1 LKGCV
6 EVTIE
11 IPGFEVVKNWDA
23 KTQQKALEVIKRRTS
38 PDREAW
44 YCDRGRSCDGKPH
57 EGFDYK
63 HARGDQWPPVGTW
76 DYWLIMSGRGSGK
89 TRTGSEWV
97 RTISSKVDRIALIGR
112 RGVDVRATMIEGES
126 GLIYACERAGVDF
139 EWEPS
144 KKEFHFGNG
153 STAYGFSAEEP
164 ASLRGPQFG
173 AAWLDEPAHMDLI
186 EEVWA
191 MLLYGLRLPGLPGGA
206 KALLTTTP
214 LPTPWVKKMW
224 KDPLTARVRVN
235 TAINEDNLD
244 EGYIRRVILPKRGTR
259 EGRQELEGMI
269 LEDVDG
275 ALWKMSMITHAP
287 MDFEIDKLARI
298 VVYIDPAGSK
308 NKRSDETGIVVA
320 GIAAGTCW
328 VLEDATGKYTPNGW
342 ANRAI
347 DLYQKYNADA
357 IGAEHN
363 FGGDMVQATIEN
375 ALKERGEFARII
387 VSRAMK
393 SKKSRAEPVVGLYEQ
408 KRVIHMQGA
417 DLADL
422 EEEMTTWIPGKGDS
436 PNRVDAMVW
445 AITELAKPEGITTI
459 ASPVGK
465 GSMNAGRYRDE
476 YRMNWRGRQ

>member
-1 LKGCV
+1 M
-6 EVTIE
+6 
-11 IPGFEVVKNWDA
+11 
-23 KTQQKALEVIKRRTS
+23 
-38 PDREAW
+38 
-44 YCDRGRSCDGKPH
+44 
-57 EGFDYK
+57 
-63 HARGDQWPPVGTW
+63 
-76 DYWLIMSGRGSGK
+76 IMSGRGSGK
-89 TRTGSEWV
+89 TRTGSEWT
-97 RTISSKVDRIALIGR
+97 RTISNRVERIALIGR

-126 GLIYACERAGVDF
+126 GLIYACERAGVEY

-144 KKEFHFGNG
+144 KKEFHFLKGG
-153 STAYGFSAEEP
+153 EIYSTAYGFSAEEP

-186 EEVWA
+186 DEVWSN
-191 MLLYGLRLPGLPGGA
+191 LLYGLRLPGLPGGA

-214 LPTPWVKKMW
+214 LPTPWVKKLW
-224 KDPLTARVRVN
+224 KDELTARVRVS
-235 TAINEDNLD
+235 TSVNEDNLD

-269 LEDVDG
+269 LEDVEG
-275 ALWKMSMITHAP
+275 ALWTMKMIHHEP
-287 MDFEIDKLARI
+287 MDFSIDQMTRI

-320 GIAAGTCW
+320 GIVGGTCW

-342 ANRAI
+342 ALKAI
-347 DLYQKYNADA
+347 ELYQKYHADA

-363 FGGDMVQATIEN
+363 FGGDMVRTTIEN
-375 ALKERGEFARII
+375 ALKEKGEFARII

-408 KRVIHMQGA
+408 GRVLHLQGA
-417 DLADL
+417 ELADL

-445 AITELAKPEGITTI
+445 AITELAKPEGVTAI
-459 ASPVGK
+459 ASPVGR
-465 GSMNAGRYRDE
+465 GSMNATGRYRDE
-476 YRMNWRGRQ
+476 YRSTWRGR